1 MSLSANRSEGQPA
14 ILPGRRRAPNPHVSP
29 ARHRPQHLHPTEK
42 PTAHLQQHGQLP
54 AQRTAQPRSKG
65 TEEHHKRRWLKQCHG
80 VGWSCLSSWP
90 SPPAPGQFFFPTV
103 PAAWPQHGQNIAAS
117 LRAPGDRGRCRVPAP
132 PARSPRGSR
141 CWRHPEIPDPASGPP
156 VAKPWK
162 IDLLLPNHGQRWRE
176 PTCSPSCSCC
186 TPRAIRVSGRAAPE
200 RDAQRDPRGLVE
212 SLLAEVLQLEL
223 FGIKGQEGFFGLKIL
238 EHVVSSCSTSRWCL
252 EAGE

>member
-1 MSLSANRSEGQPA
+1 M
-14 ILPGRRRAPNPHVSP
+14 
-29 ARHRPQHLHPTEK
+29 
-42 PTAHLQQHGQLP
+42 
-54 AQRTAQPRSKG
+54 
-65 TEEHHKRRWLKQCHG
+65 
-80 VGWSCLSSWP
+80 SSWP
-90 SPPAPGQFFFPTV
+90 SPPAPGQFFFPMV
-103 PAAWPQHGQNIAAS
+103 PAAWPQHGQNVAAS

-141 CWRHPEIPDPASGPP
+141 CWRHPELPAPASGPR

-186 TPRAIRVSGRAAPE
+186 TPRAICVSGRAAPE

-212 SLLAEVLQLEL
+212 SLLAEVSQLEL